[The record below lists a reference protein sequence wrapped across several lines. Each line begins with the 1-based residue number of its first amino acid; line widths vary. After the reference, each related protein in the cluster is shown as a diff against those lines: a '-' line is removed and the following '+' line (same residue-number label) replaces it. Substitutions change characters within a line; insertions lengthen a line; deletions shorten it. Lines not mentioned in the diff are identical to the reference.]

1 LAPGCNHGAVR
12 GDRESGRVVGRMMVA
27 LGLALVGCGSESG
40 EGTGD
45 AASGGIASGGVET
58 AAGSSGAAE
67 TANTATASAS
77 GTSSTGPGGS
87 ATDSAADDTNGSG
100 PKFDVTAPDGGTNC
114 GAGGMMGDE
123 TFSYIWIANSSQGT
137 VSKINTQTLVEEGRY
152 IVRDDS
158 AGNPSRTS
166 VNLSGD
172 VAVANRAGGVVKIWA
187 NIEDCQESN
196 GMPGIQTSS
205 GPNDVLAWGVE
216 ECIAWYTPFPQ
227 YGTQRPLA
235 WTQGT
240 LNESTCQY
248 ENQKIWTSGRAAL
261 SQAGPADVVLMDGDT
276 GVVEQT
282 VTIPASS
289 GWAGLYGGAVDGE
302 GNFWTVDH
310 DWSAGNSE
318 LIRVNMADF
327 TYDIWPTELEVHYGL
342 AVDSVGRAW
351 LCGGGVTS
359 RFDPVTETWA
369 HPANTTPSGSVYGG
383 CMTDGN
389 GILWHSRNGDSMMLG
404 IDTETLDIVQSHPLP
419 AYVHGVSIDFD
430 GYVWGVEFAGS
441 NAYRLDPATG
451 QVDTVSGLVGA
462 YTYSDMTGF
471 ALSAAGV
478 PSG

>member
-1 LAPGCNHGAVR
+1 MR
-12 GDRESGRVVGRMMVA
+12 GDEKQAASSHYFRPLLAMLTVA
-27 LGLALVGCGSESG
+27 LGGCGNAANNE
-40 EGTGD
+40 EDNTG
-45 AASGGIASGGVET
+45 SGGITVTETTPGLSDTET
-58 AAGSSGAAE
+58 ATESTTDDTSPAGSS
-67 TANTATASAS
+67 SS
-77 GTSSTGPGGS
+77 GTRATEATSEDSTG
-87 ATDSAADDTNGSG
+87 SG
-100 PKFDVTAPDGGTNC
+100 IKFDLGAPDAGTAC
-114 GAGGMMGDE
+114 GGGMMGDD

-172 VAVANRAGGVVKIWA
+172 VAVANRAGGVVKIRA

-205 GPNDVLAWGVE
+205 GPADILPWGVE
-216 ECIAWYTPFPQ
+216 ECIDWYTPFPQ

-240 LNESTCQY
+240 LNPATCQY
-248 ENQKIWTSGRAAL
+248 ENQKIWTSGRAGL
-261 SQAGPADVVLMDGDT
+261 SQPGPADVVLMDGDT

-282 VTIPASS
+282 VTIANSS
-289 GWAGLYGGAVDGE
+289 GWAGLYGGAVDGD

-310 DWSAGNSE
+310 DWTSGGSE
-318 LIRVNMADF
+318 LIRVNMSDF
-327 TYDIWPTELEVHYGL
+327 TYDSWPTELEVHYGL

-351 LCGGGVTS
+351 LCGGGITS
-359 RFDPVTETWA
+359 RFDPATETWTQ
-369 HPANTTPSGSVYGG
+369 PANTTPSGNVYGG
-383 CMTDGN
+383 CMTDGD
-389 GILWHSRNGDSMMLG
+389 GILWHSRNGDGMMLG

-471 ALSAAGV
+471 ALSSAGV

>member
-1 LAPGCNHGAVR
+1 MDSFAARMQAC
-12 GDRESGRVVGRMMVA
+12 VVGGESRRWLRARVGPWVA
-27 LGLALVGCGSESG
+27 VTALLTACGDDGSSQ
-40 EGTGD
+40 
-45 AASGGIASGGVET
+45 ASASATGGIGSGVET
-58 AAGSSGAAE
+58 AS
-67 TANTATASAS
+67 NTATGTSAASA
-77 GTSSTGPGGS
+77 G
-87 ATDSAADDTNGSG
+87 TDSADGSDTTAPTGPVSDSDADSG
-100 PKFDVTAPDGGTNC
+100 EVKFDVASPDAGTACGGSKL
-114 GAGGMMGDE
+114 GDD
-123 TFSYIWIANSSQGT
+123 TFSYIWIANSSEGT

-166 VNLSGD
+166 VNLSGN
-172 VAVANRAGGVVKIWA
+172 VAVANRSGGVVKIWA
-187 NIEDCQESN
+187 NPEDCQESN

-205 GPNDVLAWGVE
+205 GPNDILPWGVE

-227 YGTQRPLA
+227 YGTQRPVA

-240 LNESTCQY
+240 FNEGTCRY

-282 VTIPASS
+282 VTIPSS
-289 GWAGLYGGAVDGE
+289 TGWAGLYGGAVDGE

-310 DWSAGNSE
+310 DWNSGNSE

-327 TYDIWPTELEVHYGL
+327 SYDSWPTELEVHYGL
-342 AVDSVGRAW
+342 AVDSEGRAW
-351 LCGGGVTS
+351 LCGGGIAS
-359 RFDPVTETWA
+359 RFDPVTETWT
-369 HPANTTPSGSVYGG
+369 HPANPTPSGSVYGG
-383 CMTDGN
+383 CMTDGD
-389 GILWHSRNGDSMMLG
+389 GVLWHSRNGDGMMLG
-404 IDTETLDIVQSHPLP
+404 IDTETLAIVQSHPLP

-430 GYVWGVEFAGS
+430 GYVWGVEFGGS
-441 NAYRLDPATG
+441 NAYRLDPMTG

-471 ALSAAGV
+471 ALSSAGV

>member
-1 LAPGCNHGAVR
+1 MKTVGVRARFVGPLATVLACSMGGCA
-12 GDRESGRVVGRMMVA
+12 
-27 LGLALVGCGSESG
+27 SE
-40 EGTGD
+40 EGGNDSAD
-45 AASGGIASGGVET
+45 AASGGLDPGTQTQS
-58 AAGSSGAAE
+58 GSSSESESSPTGHSESNSGTRGDSSGSGPE
-67 TANTATASAS
+67 TDSAS
-77 GTSSTGPGGS
+77 GNSDGQPI
-87 ATDSAADDTNGSG
+87 
-100 PKFDVTAPDGGTNC
+100 KFDVSAPDGGANC

-152 IVRDDS
+152 IVREDS

-187 NIEDCQESN
+187 NVDDCQESN

-205 GPNDVLAWGVE
+205 GPDDVLPWGVE

-240 LNESTCQY
+240 FNQSTCQY
-248 ENQKIWTSGRAAL
+248 ENQKIWTSGRAGL
-261 SQAGPADVVLMDGDT
+261 SQPGPADVVLMDGDT
-276 GVVEQT
+276 GVVEET
-282 VTIPASS
+282 VTVASSS

-310 DWSAGNSE
+310 DWSAGASE

-327 TYDIWPTELEVHYGL
+327 TYDSWPTELEVHYGL
-342 AVDSVGRAW
+342 AVDSEGRAW

-359 RFDPVTETWA
+359 RFDPTTETWT
-369 HPANTTPSGSVYGG
+369 HPANPTPSGSVYGG
-383 CMTDGN
+383 CMTDGD
-389 GILWHSRNGDSMMLG
+389 GILWHSRNGDGMMLG

-430 GYVWGVEFAGS
+430 GYVWGVEFSGS
-441 NAYRLDPATG
+441 NAYRLDPQTG

-471 ALSAAGV
+471 ALSSAGV